1 MSKTQLQQ
9 CREAYTAIEEEVTQ
23 LRIDT
28 ARWYEHRRAAETA
41 LYDMPTVLENFHSWR
56 ARAEAAEARVAE
68 LEVGHRTLLDQVEF
82 HRIYALDAEIE
93 VQRLRGELD
102 ALQAATEWRPIVG
115 PPPADAF
122 ELKIICEVADDG
134 TIYNAQTG
142 ATITYWTPRSDKT
155 WRPIPPTHEELQ

>member
-41 LYDMPTVLENFHSWR
+41 LYNMPTVLENFHSWR
-56 ARAEAAEARVAE
+56 ARAEE
-68 LEVGHRTLLDQVEF
+68 LEAENA
-82 HRIYALDAEIE
+82 ALRAE
-93 VQRLRGELD
+93 RD
-102 ALQAATEWRPIVG
+102 ALKATEWRAIVG

-155 WRPIPPTHEELQ
+155 WRPIPPMPEEAQ